1 MRDYS
6 SMLKSLELIFRRLV
20 LQSLRKKNR
29 SRLSQAPIVGLP
41 ANPKILLLR
50 QDKIGDVIITTST
63 VRILRRHFPDAR
75 IDIVLG
81 TKNVAASSAAQHYV
95 NTIWVYTKKTLGTIK
110 LLNAIRFQN
119 YDVIVDCL
127 DNPSTTSRLIIRL
140 TNSKYSVGLEDS
152 PSGFYTNSVA
162 VPHKAL
168 THVVERTAKLL
179 TAFGIYPKPSE
190 LDLEYQIPAHYSN
203 AAETALGPKTK
214 IRLGINIAAG
224 WEKYWGR
231 ENFIKLI
238 QQISSE
244 EIEIVGFANE
254 EFQHELTAI
263 SAATEL
269 KSAPLAS
276 NFDEFAALLSSS
288 DVILTPDTSVV
299 HLAAAWK
306 IPCAVMYSGIVDNLM
321 LWTPY
326 HSPHRVLSTRE
337 QSLATITPAEVF
349 ASLNELI
356 VLLPKH
362 A

>member
-1 MRDYS
+1 
-6 SMLKSLELIFRRLV
+6 MLKSLELIFRRLV

-29 SRLSQAPIVGLP
+29 LRLSQSPITGLP
-41 ANPKILLLR
+41 ANPKILFLR
-50 QDKIGDVIITTST
+50 QDKIGDVLITVPT
-63 VRILRRHFPDAR
+63 LRLLRQHFPDAR

-81 TKNVAASSAAQHYV
+81 VKNVAASSAVKPYV

-110 LLNAIRFQN
+110 LLNAIRVQN

-162 VPHKAL
+162 IPHKAL

-179 TAFGIYPKPSE
+179 TAFGINPKPSE
-190 LDLEYQIPAHYSN
+190 LDLEYTIPSQYKN
-203 AAETALGPKTK
+203 IAETALGPKPK

-231 ENFIKLI
+231 ENFIKLVE
-238 QQISSE
+238 QINTE

-254 EFQHELTAI
+254 EFQHELIAI
-263 SAATEL
+263 AAATNIVT
-269 KSAPLAS
+269 APLAS
-276 NFDEFAALLSSS
+276 NFDEFAAMLSSS
-288 DVILTPDTSVV
+288 DIILTPDTSIV

-306 IPCAVMYSGIVDNLM
+306 IPSVVLYAGIVEHLM

-326 HSPHRVLSTRE
+326 HSSHRVCSTRE
-337 QSLATITPAEVF
+337 KLLSVIHPEEVLE
-349 ASLNELI
+349 ALNELI
-356 VLLPKH
+356 VEIKSK